1 MPVTKSQ
8 IEIDSI
14 LLTKHQKG
22 KNKKKLF
29 LDLFFRLMGWIVFF
43 FSKTAVKKK
52 KAQMMDQTIDLPVH
66 KLLLTFILYQ

>member
-1 MPVTKSQ
+1 
-8 IEIDSI
+8 
-14 LLTKHQKG
+14 
-22 KNKKKLF
+22 
-29 LDLFFRLMGWIVFF
+29 MGWIVFF